1 MIRANISLPTL
12 LQRGTMKK
20 LLSFATFSVLA
31 LSLAACGGGG
41 TNSGGVNATNNPVAS
56 EKEFVAGTV
65 TGFGS
70 VIVEGVRYDDSTAKV
85 QLEYDP
91 AAPKAAPVS
100 DIKLGMQL
108 IVKVAKAGFADSV
121 VSGSEVLGPI
131 TSLATDGF
139 VVAGQTIKISNDV
152 ASPTVFDGVA
162 NLAGLAVND
171 RVEVHGARDAN
182 NNVVATRIE
191 RKNPNDL
198 LMTRVVG
205 PIAALNTTA
214 KTFTVGGL
222 IVSYSD
228 TTKLLPAN
236 VTLASLANGQVVA
249 VFSSASPTAA
259 GIVAKTIAVKKGLES
274 QNPADADKAWVGGHI
289 RDLNFASKT
298 FNLKAVSVDA
308 SAATFSNGTASDLA
322 NARKVRVTGV
332 FQGGVLKATDVKFA
346 KAQGDALVE
355 LIGPVS
361 SFVSSKSFLVRGV
374 PVDASSTGVVFT
386 NGTITNLGDGVAIKL
401 KGAVVNDVVIPTSIE
416 FVTTDENKVRSFVGE
431 VQNFVVGADT
441 FKLMGVNMKLAATA
455 TFKNSDQTAS
465 QKSEFGNTD
474 KVQVRGAFEAGV
486 FVVTEVVFG
495 KGLSAVVTR
504 AGGGIT
510 TVDGAAGV
518 FKINGTIVRTNTNT
532 TFNSSI
538 SNLKTGAH
546 VEVEGT
552 LVNGELVA
560 RKIEFQDAE
569 DNVKAAVRGEVS
581 DFVAATNFRLNGQKV
596 NAANAVFENGKVT
609 NLANGIQMEAKGK
622 VVDGILIADV
632 VKLK

>member
-1 MIRANISLPTL
+1 
-12 LQRGTMKK
+12 MKK
-20 LLSFATFSVLA
+20 LLSFATFSIIA

-41 TNSGGVNATNNPVAS
+41 GTGTASSNAAAT

-70 VIVEGVRYDDSTAKV
+70 VIVEGVRYDDSAAKV
-85 QLEYDP
+85 QIEYDP

-100 DIKLGMQL
+100 DLKLGMQL

-131 TSLATDGF
+131 TSLTTDGF
-139 VVAGQTIKISNDV
+139 VVAGQTVKISTDA

-171 RVEVHGARDAN
+171 RVEVHGSRDTN

-191 RKNPNDL
+191 RKNPSDV

-205 PIAALNTTA
+205 TIAAIDATA
-214 KTFTVGGL
+214 KTFTIGGL
-222 IVSYSD
+222 LVSYSD
-228 TTKLLPAN
+228 ATKLLPTN
-236 VTLASLANGQVVA
+236 TTLASLANGQIVA
-249 VFSSASPTAA
+249 VFSSASPTAS
-259 GIVAKTIAVKKGLES
+259 GITAKTIAVKKGIDS
-274 QNPADADKAWVGGHI
+274 QNPADADKAWVGGHV
-289 RDLNFASKT
+289 RDLNFAAKT
-298 FNLKAVSVDA
+298 FNLKGVSVDA
-308 SAATFSNGTASDLA
+308 SAATFSNGTANDLA

-332 FQGGVLKATDVKFA
+332 FQGGVLKASDVKFA

-361 SFVSSKSFLVRGV
+361 SFVSNKSFLVRGV
-374 PVDASSTGVVFT
+374 PIDASGTGVSFV
-386 NGTITNLGDGVAIKL
+386 NGTATNLGDGVAIRL
-401 KGAVVNDVVIPTSIE
+401 KGAVVNDVVIPSSIE
-416 FVTTDENKVRSFVGE
+416 FVTTDENKIRNFMGE
-431 VQNFVVGADT
+431 VQGFVAGADT

-474 KVQVRGAFEAGV
+474 KVLVKGAFEAGV
-486 FVVTEVVFG
+486 FVVTQVVFS
-495 KGLSAVVTR
+495 KGLTAVITR
-504 AGGGIT
+504 AEGGIT
-510 TVDGAAGV
+510 TIDAANGV
-518 FKINGTIVRTNTNT
+518 FKINGTVVRTNTNT
-532 TFNSSI
+532 TFSGST

-560 RKIEFQDAE
+560 RKIEFHDAE
-569 DNVKAAVRGEVS
+569 DNVKAAVRGEVTDYVSIS
-581 DFVAATNFRLNGQKV
+581 DFRLNGQKINAS
-596 NAANAVFENGKVT
+596 NAAFENGKA
-609 NLANGIQMEAKGK
+609 NNIANGVPMEAKGK
-622 VVDGILIADV
+622 VVDGVLIAEA
-632 VKLK
+632 VKFK

>member
-1 MIRANISLPTL
+1 
-12 LQRGTMKK
+12 MKK
-20 LLSFATFSVLA
+20 ILSFATFSILA

-41 TNSGGVNATNNPVAS
+41 GTNNGGVNTPNSLTAS

-85 QLEYDP
+85 QIEYDP

-108 IVKVAKAGFADSV
+108 IVKVAKAGFADTV
-121 VSGSEVLGPI
+121 ISGSEVLGPI

-139 VVAGQTIKISNDV
+139 VVAGQTVKISTDST
-152 ASPTVFDGVA
+152 SPTVFDGVT

-205 PIAALNTTA
+205 TITALNTTA
-214 KTFTVGGL
+214 KTFTLGGL
-222 IVSYSD
+222 VVSYND
-228 TTKLLPAN
+228 VTKLLPAN
-236 VTLASLANGQVVA
+236 STTLASLANGQVVA

-259 GIVAKTIAVKKGLES
+259 GIVAKTIAVRKGLES
-274 QNPADADKAWVGGHI
+274 QNPVDADKAWVGGHI

-298 FNLKAVSVDA
+298 FNLKGVSVDA
-308 SAATFSNGTASDLA
+308 SAATFSNDTASDLA
-322 NARKVRVTGV
+322 NARKIRVTGV
-332 FQGGVLKATDVKFA
+332 FQGGVLKAADVKFA

-361 SFVSSKSFLVRGV
+361 SFVSTKSFLVRGV
-374 PVDASSTGVVFT
+374 PVDASGTSIVFA
-386 NGTITNLGDGVAIKL
+386 NGTATNLGDGVAIKL
-401 KGAVVNDVVIPTSIE
+401 KGAVVNDIVIPTSIE
-416 FVTTDENKVRSFVGE
+416 FVTNDENKVRNFVGE
-431 VQNFVVGADT
+431 VQNFIAGVDT
-441 FKLMGVNMKLAATA
+441 FKLMGVSMKLAATA

-474 KVQVRGAFEAGV
+474 KVQVKGAFDAGV

-495 KGLSAVVTR
+495 KGLSAVITR
-504 AGGGIT
+504 AEGGIT
-510 TVDGAAGV
+510 SVDGTAGV

-532 TFNSSI
+532 TFSSSV

-560 RKIEFQDAE
+560 RKIEFHDAE
-569 DNVKAAVRGEVS
+569 DNVKAAVRGAVS
-581 DFVAATNFRLNGQKV
+581 DYLTASDFRLNGQKV
-596 NAANAVFENGKVT
+596 NAANAVFENGKT
-609 NLANGIQMEAKGK
+609 ATIANGVQMEAKGK
-622 VVDGILIADV
+622 VVDGVLLADV
-632 VKLK
+632 VKFK

>member
-1 MIRANISLPTL
+1 
-12 LQRGTMKK
+12 MKK
-20 LLSFATFSVLA
+20 LLSIATFSIIA

-41 TNSGGVNATNNPVAS
+41 GSSSTSANGLVNIAAS

-70 VIVEGVRYDDSTAKV
+70 VIVEGVRYDDSAAKV
-85 QLEYDP
+85 QIEYDP

-100 DIKLGMQL
+100 DLKLGMQL
-108 IVKVAKAGFADSV
+108 VVKVAKAGFADTV
-121 VSGSEVLGPI
+121 VSASEVLGPI
-131 TSLATDGF
+131 TSLLSDGF
-139 VVAGQTIKISNDV
+139 VVAGQTVKISTDA

-171 RVEVHGARDAN
+171 RVEVHGSRDAN
-182 NNVVATRIE
+182 NNIVATRIE
-191 RKNPNDL
+191 RKNPGDL
-198 LMTRVVG
+198 IMTRVVG
-205 PIAALNTTA
+205 TIAAIDAVA

-222 IVSYSD
+222 VVSYSD
-228 TTKLLPAN
+228 ATKLLPAN
-236 VTLASLANGQVVA
+236 STLASLANGQVVA

-259 GIVAKTIAVKKGLES
+259 GITAKTIAVKKGIES
-274 QNPADADKAWVGGHI
+274 QNPIDADKAWVGGHV
-289 RDLNFASKT
+289 RELNFAAKT
-298 FNLKAVSVDA
+298 FSLKGVSVDA

-374 PVDASSTGVVFT
+374 PVDASGTAVTFS
-386 NGTITNLGDGVAIKL
+386 NGTVTNLGDGVAIKL
-401 KGAVVNDVVIPTSIE
+401 KGAVVNDIVIPTSIE
-416 FVTTDENKVRSFVGE
+416 FVTTDENKVRNFVGE
-431 VQNFVVGADT
+431 VQSYIAGADT
-441 FKLMGVNMKLAATA
+441 FKLMGVNMKLAPAV

-474 KVQVRGAFEAGV
+474 RVQVKGAFEAGV

-495 KGLSAVVTR
+495 KGLTAVITR
-504 AGGGIT
+504 AEGGIT
-510 TVDGAAGV
+510 TVDAAAGI
-518 FKINGTIVRTNTNT
+518 FKINGTIVRTNTST
-532 TFNSSI
+532 TFSSSI

-560 RKIEFQDAE
+560 KKVEFHDAE

-581 DFVAATNFRLNGQKV
+581 DYVSASNFRLNGQKV
-596 NAANAVFENGKVT
+596 NAANAAFENGKIT
-609 NLANGIQMEAKGK
+609 AIANGVQLEAKGK
-622 VVDGILIADV
+622 VVDGVLAADV
-632 VKLK
+632 VKFK

>member
-1 MIRANISLPTL
+1 
-12 LQRGTMKK
+12 MKK
-20 LLSFATFSVLA
+20 LLSFATYSILA

-41 TNSGGVNATNNPVAS
+41 GTNNGAVNTTNNLVTS

-70 VIVEGVRYDDSTAKV
+70 VIVEGVRYDDSAAKV
-85 QLEYDP
+85 QIEYDP

-100 DIKLGMQL
+100 DLKLGMQL
-108 IVKVAKAGFADSV
+108 VVKVAKAGFADTV

-131 TSLATDGF
+131 SSITADGF
-139 VVAGQTIKISNDV
+139 IVAGQTIKISTDS

-171 RVEVHGARDAN
+171 RVEVHGSRDAN

-191 RKNPNDL
+191 RKNPSGVI
-198 LMTRVVG
+198 MTRVVG
-205 PIAALNTTA
+205 TIAALNTTA

-222 IVSYSD
+222 VVSYSD
-228 TTKLLPAN
+228 TTRLLPAS
-236 VTLASLANGQVVA
+236 TSLASLADGQVVA

-259 GIVAKTIAVKKGLES
+259 GISAKTIAVKKGLES
-274 QNPADADKAWVGGHI
+274 QNPVDADKAWVGGHI

-298 FNLKAVSVDA
+298 FNLKGVSVDA
-308 SAATFSNGTASDLA
+308 SAATFGNGTASDLA

-346 KAQGDALVE
+346 KSQGDALVE

-361 SFVSSKSFLVRGV
+361 SFVSAKSFLVRGV
-374 PVDASSTGVVFT
+374 PVDASGTAVTFT
-386 NGTITNLGDGVAIKL
+386 NGTVTNLGDGVAIKL
-401 KGAVVNDVVIPTSIE
+401 KGAVVNDIVIPTSIE
-416 FVTTDENKVRSFVGE
+416 FVTTDENKVRNFVGE
-431 VQNFVVGADT
+431 VQN
-441 FKLMGVNMKLAATA
+441 A

-474 KVQVRGAFEAGV
+474 KVQVKGAFEAGV
-486 FVVTEVVFG
+486 FVVSEVVFG
-495 KGLSAVVTR
+495 KGLSAVITR
-504 AGGGIT
+504 AEGGIT

-518 FKINGTIVRTNTNT
+518 FKINGTIVRTTTNT
-532 TFNSSI
+532 TFTSSI

-560 RKIEFQDAE
+560 RKVEFHDAE
-569 DNVKAAVRGEVS
+569 DNVKAAVRGDVS
-581 DFVAATNFRLNGQKV
+581 DFVSASNFRLNGQKV
-596 NAANAVFENGKVT
+596 NATNAGFENGKIT
-609 NLANGIQMEAKGK
+609 TIANGVQMEAKGK

-632 VKLK
+632 VKFK

>member
-1 MIRANISLPTL
+1 
-12 LQRGTMKK
+12 MKK
-20 LLSFATFSVLA
+20 LLSIATFSIIA

-41 TNSGGVNATNNPVAS
+41 GSSSTGAANLATS

-70 VIVEGVRYDDSTAKV
+70 VIVEGVRYDDSAAKV
-85 QLEYDP
+85 QIEYDP

-100 DIKLGMQL
+100 DLKLGMQL
-108 IVKVAKAGFADSV
+108 VVKVAKAGFADTV

-131 TSLATDGF
+131 TSLLSDGF
-139 VVAGQTIKISNDV
+139 VVAGQTVKISTDV

-171 RVEVHGARDAN
+171 RVEVHGSRDAN
-182 NNVVATRIE
+182 NNIVATRIE
-191 RKNPNDL
+191 RKNPSDL
-198 LMTRVVG
+198 IMTRVVG
-205 PIAALNTTA
+205 TIAAIDAVA

-222 IVSYSD
+222 VVSYSD
-228 TTKLLPAN
+228 ATKLLPAN
-236 VTLASLANGQVVA
+236 TTLASLANGQVVA

-259 GIVAKTIAVKKGLES
+259 GITAKTIAVKKGIES
-274 QNPADADKAWVGGHI
+274 QNPIDADKAWVGGHV
-289 RDLNFASKT
+289 RELNFAAKT
-298 FNLKAVSVDA
+298 FSLKGVSVDA

-374 PVDASSTGVVFT
+374 PVDASGAAVSFS
-386 NGTITNLGDGVAIKL
+386 NGTVTNLGDGVAIKL
-401 KGAVVNDVVIPTSIE
+401 KGAVVNDIVIPTSIE
-416 FVTTDENKVRSFVGE
+416 FVTTDENKVRNFVGE
-431 VQNFVVGADT
+431 VQSFVAGADT
-441 FKLMGVNMKLAATA
+441 FKLMGVNMKLASSA

-474 KVQVRGAFEAGV
+474 KVQVKGAFEAGV

-495 KGLSAVVTR
+495 KGLTAVITR
-504 AGGGIT
+504 AEGGIT
-510 TVDGAAGV
+510 TVDAAAGI
-518 FKINGTIVRTNTNT
+518 FKINGTIVRTNTST
-532 TFNSSI
+532 TFSSSI

-552 LVNGELVA
+552 LVNGELIAKKV
-560 RKIEFQDAE
+560 EFHDAE

-581 DFVAATNFRLNGQKV
+581 DYVSASNFRLNGQKV
-596 NAANAVFENGKVT
+596 NAANAAFENGKIT
-609 NLANGIQMEAKGK
+609 AIANGVQLEAKGK
-622 VVDGILIADV
+622 VVDGVLAADL
-632 VKLK
+632 VKFKQ

>member
-1 MIRANISLPTL
+1 
-12 LQRGTMKK
+12 MKK
-20 LLSFATFSVLA
+20 LLSIATFSIIA
-31 LSLAACGGGG
+31 FSLAACGGGG
-41 TNSGGVNATNNPVAS
+41 GSSNAGTGTNGLSNVPTS

-70 VIVEGVRYDDSTAKV
+70 VIVEGVRYDDSAAKV
-85 QLEYDP
+85 QIEYDP

-100 DIKLGMQL
+100 DLKLGMQL
-108 IVKVAKAGFADSV
+108 VVKVAKAGFADTV

-131 TSLATDGF
+131 TSLLADGF
-139 VVAGQTIKISNDV
+139 IVAGQAVKISTDA

-162 NLAGLAVND
+162 NLAGLATND
-171 RVEVHGARDAN
+171 RVEVHGARDASN
-182 NNVVATRIE
+182 NIVATRIE
-191 RKNPNDL
+191 RKNPSDL
-198 LMTRVVG
+198 IMTRVVG
-205 PIAALNTTA
+205 TIAAIDPVA

-222 IVSYSD
+222 VVSYSD
-228 TTKLLPAN
+228 ATKLLPAN
-236 VTLASLANGQVVA
+236 TTLASLANGQVVA
-249 VFSSASPTAA
+249 IFSSASPTAA
-259 GIVAKTIAVKKGLES
+259 GITAKTIAVKKGLES
-274 QNPADADKAWVGGHI
+274 QNPVDADKAWVGGHV
-289 RDLNFASKT
+289 RDLNFAAKT
-298 FNLKAVSVDA
+298 FSLKGVSVDA

-374 PVDASSTGVVFT
+374 PVDASGAAVSFS
-386 NGTITNLGDGVAIKL
+386 NGTVTNLGDGVAIKL
-401 KGAVVNDVVIPTSIE
+401 KGAVVNDIVIPTSIE
-416 FVTTDENKVRSFVGE
+416 FVTTDENKVRNFVGE
-431 VQNFVVGADT
+431 VQNFVAGADT
-441 FKLMGVNMKLAATA
+441 FKLMGVNMKLASSA

-474 KVQVRGAFEAGV
+474 KVQVKGAFEAGV

-495 KGLSAVVTR
+495 KGLTAVITR
-504 AGGGIT
+504 AEGGIT
-510 TVDGAAGV
+510 TVDAAAGI
-518 FKINGTIVRTNTNT
+518 FKINGTIVRTNTST
-532 TFNSSI
+532 TFSSSI

-560 RKIEFQDAE
+560 KKVEFHDAE

-581 DFVAATNFRLNGQKV
+581 DYVS
-596 NAANAVFENGKVT
+596 ANK
-609 NLANGIQMEAKGK
+609 AK
-622 VVDGILIADV
+622 
-632 VKLK
+632 